1 MTKDM
6 FDVLSKV
13 MAIGEVMN
21 EDKKGKNDWDKRML
35 EAGLGN
41 SGLQFPD
48 DWDTLSEEEKEKR
61 LRRWTRC
68 LVQGCD
74 GNCQEEGEQSP
85 SSISKKV
92 YHVLGGGD
100 RDVGLGD
107 VEAKITIEDNCEDED
122 DEIQVENWKEFLS
135 DYYDIG
141 VKNVFTEK
149 EWIEEEIVQEEYD
162 RKERR
167 VRKPSPH
174 KGKGVLLP
182 SRAKIVKASL

>member
-61 LRRWTRC
+61 L
-68 LVQGCD
+68 
-74 GNCQEEGEQSP
+74 
-85 SSISKKV
+85 KKV
-92 YHVLGGGD
+92 KGVM
-100 RDVGLGD
+100 
-107 VEAKITIEDNCEDED
+107 KDED
-122 DEIQVENWKEFLS
+122 D
-135 DYYDIG
+135 
-141 VKNVFTEK
+141 
-149 EWIEEEIVQEEYD
+149 
-162 RKERR
+162 
-167 VRKPSPH
+167 
-174 KGKGVLLP
+174 
-182 SRAKIVKASL
+182 